1 VRDVAKVK
9 TFFFDN
15 RPHDFQSSLK
25 WDSAQFQ
32 GVDILLTSDWP
43 KGVSNRTA
51 ARPQW
56 DDLGNAGH
64 LRLFQYSVVEQ

>member
-1 VRDVAKVK
+1 LRDVANGK
-9 TFFFDN
+9 TFFFDK
-15 RPHDFQSSLK
+15 RPHYFQSSLK

-56 DDLGNAGH
+56 DDLGNTGH
-64 LRLFQYSVVEQ
+64 LRLSQYSVSEP